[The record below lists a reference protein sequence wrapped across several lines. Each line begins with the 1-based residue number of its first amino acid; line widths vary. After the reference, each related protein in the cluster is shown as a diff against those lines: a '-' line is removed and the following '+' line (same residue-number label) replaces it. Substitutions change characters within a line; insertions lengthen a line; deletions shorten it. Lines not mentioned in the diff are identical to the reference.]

1 MDRSNALWLAPL
13 IAVFSSIPM
22 HFTQAE
28 DDSEFSSTQVADPAF
43 QLTRDQWRERVR
55 TTKLRI
61 QEQAARRRIQDA
73 DNGPTEEAERA
84 SERVLNDDSLMKGD
98 IVVTDKGMFVFRG
111 RSNEEHKASDFDPVE
126 SSKLR

>member
-1 MDRSNALWLAPL
+1 
-13 IAVFSSIPM
+13 M

-111 RSNEEHKASDFDPVE
+111 RSNEEHKARSEERRV
-126 SSKLR
+126 